1 MKALIL
7 LTLFS
12 SLTLFAS
19 AQTANIKGL
28 SVVQSTTEQKPTGK
42 TYALVVGI
50 SKYKSNEI
58 PSLQFADKD
67 ANAFANY
74 LVASGV
80 DSANITLLTNENA
93 TYFNVMS
100 ELNSICTEKAKQGDK
115 VFFYFSGHGD
125 VESKVITKDGYL
137 LPYDAPKIVYA
148 ISAMKVSDVQSYLA
162 TASANGVQVY
172 LITDACHAGNLAG
185 GSDGMKNIANVL
197 QEKWKDEVKILSC
210 QPGEL
215 SLEGKQW
222 GEGRG
227 LFSYELINGL
237 AGMADKN
244 HDRKVTLHELNLYL
258 EDRVHEGALPSHQN
272 PLSVGNPEKELT
284 TVNEKY
290 LKNISHN
297 QNTNSFAAVDSR
309 GMEEALLKNQTDSV
323 KKWYGLYKIA
333 MDSGYTLFKKGLEWH
348 QKQFVKKKIYYSAY
362 ECINKIHEN
371 DLNSTLLGLMKRNL
385 VAKMIDII
393 LDRTK
398 SILTNETYQ
407 PNGCYMLQIFV
418 DESSEL
424 KELIGE
430 KKVEDLGILP
440 ILQYSKL
447 TSSNKFIDE
456 FLDDS
461 ISKNQIENLVKEY
474 PFASYASGFFSYQ
487 LKKANKFSQ
496 SKQYAIQ
503 SYKYSPKYAY
513 SLVDLMDD
521 YLFLNKPDSS
531 IYYANIL
538 ENIENEILLHKEN
551 SKDNNLKD
559 FRKYLHASV
568 YYKKALAYH
577 LLNNSDSAKF
587 YFKKHDILFN
597 DSNNSHIRDIA
608 DLEFTLK
615 NYDASINKFLQIL
628 SKMKLVDKKE
638 FAEVHTPNSVSSSNI
653 TDYSD
658 LCFQIAC
665 CYCNLNK
672 NDSSLF
678 YLEKSIK
685 AALLNFKYTKRD
697 PKIRYYADILNEAF
711 HDCNHVPLDENLD
724 KIRSTPEF
732 KSLLKKYFPNEYKEK

>member
-1 MKALIL
+1 
-7 LTLFS
+7 
-12 SLTLFAS
+12 
-19 AQTANIKGL
+19 
-28 SVVQSTTEQKPTGK
+28 
-42 TYALVVGI
+42 
-50 SKYKSNEI
+50 
-58 PSLQFADKD
+58 
-67 ANAFANY
+67 
-74 LVASGV
+74 
-80 DSANITLLTNENA
+80 
-93 TYFNVMS
+93 
-100 ELNSICTEKAKQGDK
+100 
-115 VFFYFSGHGD
+115 
-125 VESKVITKDGYL
+125 
-137 LPYDAPKIVYA
+137 
-148 ISAMKVSDVQSYLA
+148 
-162 TASANGVQVY
+162 
-172 LITDACHAGNLAG
+172 
-185 GSDGMKNIANVL
+185 
-197 QEKWKDEVKILSC
+197 
-210 QPGEL
+210 
-215 SLEGKQW
+215 
-222 GEGRG
+222 
-227 LFSYELINGL
+227 
-237 AGMADKN
+237 
-244 HDRKVTLHELNLYL
+244 
-258 EDRVHEGALPSHQN
+258 
-272 PLSVGNPEKELT
+272 
-284 TVNEKY
+284 
-290 LKNISHN
+290 
-297 QNTNSFAAVDSR
+297 
-309 GMEEALLKNQTDSV
+309 
-323 KKWYGLYKIA
+323 
-333 MDSGYTLFKKGLEWH
+333 
-348 QKQFVKKKIYYSAY
+348 
-362 ECINKIHEN
+362 
-371 DLNSTLLGLMKRNL
+371 MKRNL